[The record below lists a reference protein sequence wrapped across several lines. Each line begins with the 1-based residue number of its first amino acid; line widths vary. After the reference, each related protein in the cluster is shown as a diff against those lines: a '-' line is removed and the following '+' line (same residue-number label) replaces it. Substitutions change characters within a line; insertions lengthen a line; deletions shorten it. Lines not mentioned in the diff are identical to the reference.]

1 MVRGTIIR
9 SDKQRLAT
17 AGIYIIALLLLCM
30 PSVSAQETP
39 LLNPNLI
46 ETDAPPA
53 MTGTSAS
60 GAAFSVQKPN
70 TPPENADNVNFT
82 FTSLSFTGASIINE
96 TKLFDLWPYQAGQV
110 ISVADIF
117 TFADS
122 VTNLYRAK
130 GYALSFAMVPAQQIQ
145 SGQVQIDIIEGWL
158 DEIDIQSENLPQ
170 NTKNHI
176 KASFTSLSA
185 NRPATISALERFLL
199 LVNDLPGISAR
210 GIISPGKTDAASSL
224 TLIVEDNPIEG
235 SVSYNDY
242 LSDTLGNDLYSLNVA
257 ANGMLTGRDSL
268 TVDASRSP
276 DTNVFKSQS
285 VSYDTYLNDGDM
297 QLLLSALQSSTKPD
311 TGTLAASNFES
322 QADTQSIEIRKNWL
336 RSRQK
341 NLHFGGNITVS
352 DSTSKTGGTE
362 TSADKT
368 HTATLYADYDA
379 DIINNQKLFLKLS
392 LESGLDAFNS
402 RGNSRQSAKL
412 NHQLLGLD
420 GQFLR
425 PLYTNGTDNFEA
437 DLSFK
442 LRQMI
447 SDHAALAGAECSF
460 GGPSFGSAFDSGTL
474 NGENCALASLKL
486 RWNHVLTGHDALTD
500 GIIQFI
506 ARLDAGTVSQQGQLI
521 AGEVRSQDAAS
532 WGIGATVILKSG
544 FSLAIERSVQIKN
557 PTEPKKEGKGK
568 TNLRV
573 SYNY

>member
-9 SDKQRLAT
+9 SDRQRLAT

-199 LVNDLPGISAR
+199 LVNDLPGI
-210 GIISPGKTDAASSL
+210 
-224 TLIVEDNPIEG
+224 
-235 SVSYNDY
+235 
-242 LSDTLGNDLYSLNVA
+242 
-257 ANGMLTGRDSL
+257 
-268 TVDASRSP
+268 
-276 DTNVFKSQS
+276 
-285 VSYDTYLNDGDM
+285 
-297 QLLLSALQSSTKPD
+297 
-311 TGTLAASNFES
+311 
-322 QADTQSIEIRKNWL
+322 
-336 RSRQK
+336 
-341 NLHFGGNITVS
+341 
-352 DSTSKTGGTE
+352 
-362 TSADKT
+362 
-368 HTATLYADYDA
+368 
-379 DIINNQKLFLKLS
+379 
-392 LESGLDAFNS
+392 
-402 RGNSRQSAKL
+402 
-412 NHQLLGLD
+412 
-420 GQFLR
+420 
-425 PLYTNGTDNFEA
+425 
-437 DLSFK
+437 
-442 LRQMI
+442 
-447 SDHAALAGAECSF
+447 
-460 GGPSFGSAFDSGTL
+460 
-474 NGENCALASLKL
+474 
-486 RWNHVLTGHDALTD
+486 
-500 GIIQFI
+500 
-506 ARLDAGTVSQQGQLI
+506 
-521 AGEVRSQDAAS
+521 
-532 WGIGATVILKSG
+532 
-544 FSLAIERSVQIKN
+544 
-557 PTEPKKEGKGK
+557 
-568 TNLRV
+568 
-573 SYNY
+573 